1 MRILVRDI
9 RIPFY
14 EDAEYAFDKAK
25 KKLKPLGA
33 KVTGCYVFRRSL
45 DCRRRDNI
53 LYVYTVCAEVTGS
66 YTPER
71 LQRVGA
77 IPLKED
83 ELEFTYGDEHAEGR
97 PVVVGFGPCGMF
109 CALLLAE
116 HGYRPIVLERGGNTA
131 ERKLAVDAF
140 TNGGILNTECNIQF
154 GAGGAGTFSD
164 GKLMTRI
171 NDEYCHYVLSRFR
184 DFGAPEDIMVNAKP
198 HIGTDLLPN
207 IVDGISRRITE
218 LGGEVHYNTKFIGV
232 SADGI
237 GRIKTVKTTRG
248 DFSCSALVL
257 AIGHSARDT
266 YGVLREGQV
275 ELTPKSFSVGVR
287 IEHLQADID
296 ASLYGEHVGHPAL
309 PVGEYGLSAKLGER
323 GVYSFCMCPGGTVA
337 TAASEVGGV
346 VTNGMSEY
354 ARDGVNAN
362 SALAVSVFPQDFG
375 GTVDGAV
382 EFIRKIES
390 RAYKAGGGDY
400 FAPVQTVGDFLAG
413 KRGTDPQ
420 RVAPTYGGGRVRTAD
435 LNEVLPHF
443 VCETLRYGITDFARK
458 LSAFKGEDA
467 ILTGAETRTSSP
479 IRIPRLPDGTAAS
492 YGNLY
497 PCGEGAGYAG
507 GITSAAVDGVRCAIT
522 LMKRY
527 IRTDEK

>member
-25 KKLKPLGA
+25 KKIKPLGA
-33 KVTGCYVFRRSL
+33 KVTGCAVFKRSL

-53 LYVYTVCAEVTGS
+53 LYVYTVCVTVSGDYS
-66 YTPER
+66 AER
-71 LQRVGA
+71 LQKVGA
-77 IPLKED
+77 IALKED
-83 ELEFTYGDEHAEGR
+83 TLDISYGSERAEGR
-97 PVVVGFGPCGMF
+97 PVIVGFGPCGMF

-116 HGYRPIVLERGGNTA
+116 HGYRPIVLERGGNTVQ
-131 ERKLAVDAF
+131 RKSAVDAF
-140 TNGGILNTECNIQF
+140 TKKGILDSECNIQF

-184 DFGAPEDIMVNAKP
+184 DFGAPEDIMINAKP
-198 HIGTDLLPN
+198 HIGTDLLPH
-207 IVDGISRRITE
+207 IVDGIALRIEE
-218 LGGEVHYNTKFIGV
+218 LGGEVHYNTKFVGIT
-232 SADGI
+232 ADGI

-248 DFSCSALVL
+248 DFPCSALVL

-266 YGVLREGQV
+266 YSVLRGSQV
-275 ELTPKSFSVGVR
+275 ELTAKPFSVGVR
-287 IEHLQADID
+287 IEHLQSDINE
-296 ASLYGEHVGHPAL
+296 SLYGDHAGHPAL
-309 PVGEYGLSAKLGER
+309 PVGEYGLSAKQGER

-337 TAASEVGGV
+337 AAASEEGGV

-354 ARDGVNAN
+354 ARDGRNAN
-362 SALAVSVFPQDFG
+362 SALAVSVLPEDFG

-382 EFIRKIES
+382 DFSRRIEAS
-390 RAYKAGGGDY
+390 AYKAGGCDY
-400 FAPVQTVGDFLAG
+400 SAPIQTVGDFLKG
-413 KRGTDPQ
+413 KHGTEPARIQ
-420 RVAPTYGGGRVRTAD
+420 PTYGDGRVRTAD

-443 VCETLRYGITDFARK
+443 VCETLRYGITDFGRK
-458 LSAFKGEDA
+458 LSAFKSEDA

-479 IRIPRLPDGTAAS
+479 IRIPRLTDGTAAS

-522 LMKRY
+522 LMRRY
-527 IRTDEK
+527 SR